1 MNKKRYPWWYGL
13 VFYAGLQIVQLAL
26 RAGKRTEDRDLYK
39 TERLPVFA
47 PPGVAFPI
55 AWGINSI
62 CLIAGGLHV
71 LNLPA
76 KTEGRL
82 EFLRSQAAAWTL
94 FVLFG
99 PAYFGL
105 RSPINAAIITFLY
118 SAATATSL
126 KSAWCR
132 MHDERATLL
141 LGTTVIWL
149 VLANPVGA
157 TQALWNRDPFWGIG
171 PLAEPPHG
179 WAKESAQLKQQSPD
193 RSMLP
198 LSFSD
203 AREG

>member
-1 MNKKRYPWWYGL
+1 MKNKRYPWWYGL
-13 VFYAGLQIVQLAL
+13 AFYAGLQIVQFAL
-26 RAGKRTEDRDLYK
+26 RAGTGRMAGRRYSGTRTKDRNLYK
-39 TERLPVFA
+39 AERLPFFA

-71 LNLPA
+71 LNLPV

-94 FVLFG
+94 FVLFA

-105 RSPINAAIITFLY
+105 RSPINAAILTFLY

-132 MHDERATLL
+132 MHDVRATLL
-141 LGTTVIWL
+141 LGTTVAWL
-149 VLANPVGA
+149 TLANPVGV
-157 TQALWNRDPFWGIG
+157 TQALWNQDPFWGIG
-171 PLAEPPHG
+171 PLAEPPLG
-179 WAKESAQLKQQSPD
+179 WVKQ
-193 RSMLP
+193 
-198 LSFSD
+198 
-203 AREG
+203 